1 VIARDIVAAGAPAL
15 AEIRDAFG
23 SGVFDHDSLDRRKMR
38 QVVFSDAGKRRL
50 LEGILHPRIREATVA
65 QANAVTSPYMIIV
78 VPLLVES
85 PMRAFV
91 DRILVVDC
99 SEETQLRRLL
109 ARDGET
115 EAQARRIIASQSSR
129 EERRRIADDVV
140 LNDADPDATR
150 AMVDA
155 LHQDYLALSKQDP
168 AATERD
174 HCLNPPAGAE

>member
-1 VIARDIVAAGAPAL
+1 
-15 AEIRDAFG
+15 
-23 SGVFDHDSLDRRKMR
+23 
-38 QVVFSDAGKRRL
+38 
-50 LEGILHPRIREATVA
+50 
-65 QANAVTSPYMIIV
+65 MIIV

-155 LHQDYLALSKQDP
+155 LHQDYLALSKQGP
-168 AATERD
+168 PATEND
-174 HCLNPPAGAE
+174 YCLNPSAGAE